1 MYIYNLTFTERKTNY
16 TNCKMCECVNI
27 NTIYSLNDLQLK
39 FKLHLI
45 KKIYIYT
52 ITQSSELSKYLIYV
66 ITCMYKKILVSKK
79 HVMLFAIIATENTIL
94 TVLL

>member
-1 MYIYNLTFTERKTNY
+1 
-16 TNCKMCECVNI
+16 MCECADV

-45 KKIYIYT
+45 KKDIYT

-79 HVMLFAIIATENTIL
+79 HVMLFAITATENTIL